1 MRAFLVLLAAL
12 WIAATGSLVLA
23 HGKEQHGGQTEK
35 SSMSE
40 IDDDTV
46 TQTKTVA
53 RAASSTLM
61 AEPSHDQDQAS
72 SEGIHGILKS
82 LHPATVH
89 FPIAL
94 FLMAAMTELFVAARR
109 TPEREA
115 AVRIMLYGAAASAI
129 VASLFGWI
137 HTGIWFGGDTVMQLH
152 RWIGMAVA
160 VLGIAAAWIAHRE
173 VSSRTMLRTL
183 LFTIALLIC
192 VQGFLGGELAHG
204 VNHLNL

>member
-1 MRAFLVLLAAL
+1 MPEIDNAA
-12 WIAATGSLVLA
+12 VP
-23 HGKEQHGGQTEK
+23 QTE
-35 SSMSE
+35 
-40 IDDDTV
+40 
-46 TQTKTVA
+46 TVA
-53 RAASSTLM
+53 RVASSTLM
-61 AEPSHDQDQAS
+61 ADPSHDQDQAS
-72 SEGIHGILKS
+72 SEGVLGVLKG

-109 TPEREA
+109 TSEREA

-137 HTGIWFGGDTVMQLH
+137 HTGIWFGGDSVMQLH
-152 RWIGMAVA
+152 RWIGMTVA
-160 VLGIAAAWIAHRE
+160 VLGIAAVWIAHRE

-183 LFTIALLIC
+183 LFTIALLIG

>member
-1 MRAFLVLLAAL
+1 MRSLLVFLAAL
-12 WIAATGSLVLA
+12 WLAATGSLVLA
-23 HGKEQHGGQTEK
+23 HGKEQHGGRAEQ
-35 SSMSE
+35 SSMPE
-40 IDDDTV
+40 IDNQAV
-46 TQTKTVA
+46 TQTETVA
-53 RAASSTLM
+53 KAVSSTLM
-61 AEPSHDQDQAS
+61 ADPSHDQDQAS
-72 SEGIHGILKS
+72 SEGVLGVLKS

-137 HTGIWFGGDTVMQLH
+137 HTGAWFGGDTVMQLH
-152 RWIGMAVA
+152 RWIGMTVA
-160 VLGIAAAWIAHRE
+160 VLGIAAVWIAHRE

-183 LFTIALLIC
+183 LFTIALLIG